1 MSFDS
6 TDNDDNSG
14 SSDDNSRSHPPT
26 TIPFEVA
33 AEAEGDGFVDDY
45 TIVTTRA
52 TP

>member
-1 MSFDS
+1 MSS
-6 TDNDDNSG
+6 ESSDNNDNSG
-14 SSDDNSRSHPPT
+14 SSDDDRRSHPPT